1 MNRLMICSVV
11 SGLGMLARGSISSV
25 IVAVIQPKLPTTE
38 ETVADPGLGPPMTA
52 STRLADRDS
61 RPNTPVRCNP
71 FLTHGFLIP
80 DGGSLK

>member
-38 ETVADPGLGPPMTA
+38 ETVADPGLGPQ
-52 STRLADRDS
+52 
-61 RPNTPVRCNP
+61 
-71 FLTHGFLIP
+71 
-80 DGGSLK
+80 